1 MKNTLNTPETALT
14 GPAFMLGS
22 ALMFTVMD
30 GLIKIIGPS
39 FRVWDIA
46 FYRFC
51 FGIVFL
57 IGIYGGRQSLI
68 KGANPRLLILRGVL
82 GSCAFLS
89 IVSAIRLIPISTAMV
104 LFFSFPAFTA
114 LFSPLIYRERI
125 ALPEIICI
133 AATVLGIAFLF
144 DFRFEGSWLG
154 QVLAITGAVFAGLT
168 VTIIKKL
175 RENHRTGVV
184 YMYFCII
191 GTCITFPAFISQPHF
206 PNSWNDGAMMAIIVV
221 ASVFGQLLMTKGLRY
236 CKSWEGGVLLTTELV
251 FTSLLGILFLREPVT
266 WRFWLGGLLIL
277 GSVIALQVFGSS
289 KKTD

>member
-1 MKNTLNTPETALT
+1 
-14 GPAFMLGS
+14 MLGS

-30 GLIKIIGPS
+30 GVIKIIGPS

-51 FGIVFL
+51 FGILFL
-57 IGIYGGRQSLI
+57 IGIYGGRESLI

-125 ALPEIICI
+125 TLPEIICI

-144 DFRFEGSWLG
+144 DFRFEGVWLG

-191 GTCITFPAFISQPHF
+191 GTCITFPAFIAQPHF
-206 PNSWNDGAMMAIIVV
+206 PQSWNDGVMMAIIVV
-221 ASVFGQLLMTKGLRY
+221 ASVIGQLLMTKGLRY
-236 CKSWEGGVLLTTELV
+236 CKSWEGGVLMTTELV
-251 FTSLLGILFLREPVT
+251 FTSLLGILLLQELVT

-277 GSVIALQVFGSS
+277 GSVIALQMFGSS
-289 KKTD
+289 KKMN